1 MKTVVSHP
9 RLSPHLSL
17 LKSLR
22 LSEVTPAN
30 RQEMFTRA
38 LDILATRF
46 GAEDAFLYERD
57 EKGILTTVASPGE
70 TPLTAS
76 DALIEKVTA
85 SGSYQFVE
93 NAMKAPDFE
102 GDPAFQTFNIS
113 WAFCA
118 PLVAGSRNVG
128 ILYLDS
134 RNVRSWRPIELELL
148 VVAVEGFALAL
159 DNCCLQNRLS
169 NDERV
174 ITAGI
179 AALHC
184 SHSLK
189 NLLQLIG
196 GAAEVIDV
204 ALKRNEMPRV
214 LRSWAIMQPNLHR
227 LRRLTLDML
236 YYSKERPLE
245 LAACDINAMALSAV
259 ESMAMQIG
267 EKNIRLCTS
276 LDKVAPML
284 QLDSGRIHELITNLI
299 LNSADAVAENT
310 GIITIRTKLD
320 RRSHTVQLTV
330 SNNGPE
336 MTGEQVA
343 NAFVP
348 FHSTKQRFGTGLG
361 LAIAKRI
368 ADQHH
373 ATLSIKTSASSTAFT
388 LSLPA
393 KQAFLP

>member
-1 MKTVVSHP
+1 MKTAVRHP
-9 RLSPHLSL
+9 RLSPPLSF

-22 LSEVTPAN
+22 LGEITPAN
-30 RQEMFTRA
+30 KQEM
-38 LDILATRF
+38 LARSLAIVARRF
-46 GAEDAFLYERD
+46 SACDAFVFECG
-57 EKGILTTVASPGE
+57 EKGELSVAASLPE
-70 TPLTAS
+70 THATAS
-76 DALIEKVTA
+76 DALTAKVLA
-85 SGSYQFVE
+85 SGDCRLVE
-93 NAMKAPDFE
+93 DAMESQEFM

-118 PLVAGSRNVG
+118 PLVVGSRTVG
-128 ILYLDS
+128 LLYLDS
-134 RNVRSWRPIELELL
+134 RESRTWRPSELELL
-148 VVAVEGFALAL
+148 VVAAEGFALAL
-159 DNCCLQNRLS
+159 NNCSLQNRLS

-196 GAAEVIDV
+196 GAAEVIDL
-204 ALKRNEMPRV
+204 ALKREEMPRV
-214 LRSWAIMQPNLHR
+214 LRSWAIMQPNLNR

-245 LAACDINAMALSAV
+245 LATCDPNAIVQSTVDSLALQMGEKDIELHAKLDTTLP
-259 ESMAMQIG
+259 AMQ
-267 EKNIRLCTS
+267 
-276 LDKVAPML
+276 LDA
-284 QLDSGRIHELITNLI
+284 GRIHELVTNLI
-299 LNSADAVAENT
+299 LNSADIVAEGTGAIAVRTRHDKRDNT
-310 GIITIRTKLD
+310 LRI
-320 RRSHTVQLTV
+320 TV

-336 MTGEQVA
+336 MTAEQME

-373 ATLSIKTSASSTAFT
+373 GSITIKTSPKVTSFT
-388 LSLPA
+388 LSLPMA
-393 KQAFLP
+393 